1 MASEPIYKTIGKYE
15 IDINE
20 DNILGSGAYGI
31 VFPVKGV
38 VAKRFLFQK
47 YLPADIYRE
56 VEREAD
62 IMINMPPHDNVVK
75 GLDYQKKDTAN
86 FVQVWLIMEYCTL
99 GSLTTYTAQ
108 RTLSLGKKIDII
120 LQSLAGLKH
129 IHMQNII
136 HRDIK
141 PDNILLAGDE
151 DTPTVKLCD
160 FGMSRF
166 IDGMGEHS
174 VRQMSIGVGTRVYN
188 APEQFTGSKQT
199 YNASVDV
206 YSMGVTSV
214 SLLNVEEGI
223 RMTAI
228 TGKLSDWLLEFCIFP
243 CGNKIGTR
251 LFFHEIY
258 S

>member
-1 MASEPIYKTIGKYE
+1 MASEPIYETVGKYE
-15 IDINE
+15 IDMKE
-20 DNILGSGAYGI
+20 EHILGFGAYGM
-31 VFPVKGV
+31 VFPGKGV
-38 VAKRFLFQK
+38 VGKRFLFQK

-75 GLDYQKKDTAN
+75 GLDYQKKDAAN

-99 GSLTTYTAQ
+99 GSLTTYAAQ
-108 RTLSLGKKIDII
+108 RTISLGKKIDII

-129 IHMQNII
+129 IHGQNII
-136 HRDIK
+136 HRDVK
-141 PDNILLAGDE
+141 PDNILLTGDE

-188 APEQFTGSKQT
+188 APEQFSGSEQE

-206 YSMGVTSV
+206 YSMGVTCV
-214 SLLNVEEGI
+214 SLLDVEEGV
-223 RMTAI
+223 RMAAI
-228 TGKLSDWLLEFCIFP
+228 IGKCLIDS
-243 CGNKIGTR
+243 
-251 LFFHEIY
+251 
-258 S
+258 